1 MHKQIAL
8 LVVAFV
14 GVGSALVA
22 QKSEADVK
30 ALTQQYEQ
38 AFNKGDAKAVAALYA
53 TDAFR
58 LDPQGMFHAGREA
71 IQKHYVTGFEGPMKG
86 TKLSLRPG
94 RTQNLPGDVILA
106 EGSYQLTGAAEGP
119 PSGRYLNTL
128 VRQDGQWRL
137 ASVAVVPDTT
147 KMAKPAG
154 APKP

>member
-1 MHKQIAL
+1 MHKQIAI
-8 LVVAFV
+8 LVVALV

-38 AFNKGDAKAVAALYA
+38 AFNKGDAKAVAALYT

-58 LDPQGMFHAGREA
+58 LDPQGLFHAGREA
-71 IQKHYVTGFEGPMKG
+71 IHKHYMAGFEGPVKG
-86 TKLSLRPG
+86 AKLSLRPG

-106 EGSYQLTGAAEGP
+106 EGSYQITGAAEAA
-119 PSGRYLNTL
+119 PSGRYLNTI
-128 VRQDGQWRL
+128 VRENGQWRL
-137 ASVAVVPDTT
+137 ASVAVVPDMS

-154 APKP
+154 TPKP